1 MTHQGQNA
9 ALLNQLRKHA
19 EEMFHGAT
27 IQELS
32 DLVDEVFRTRETN
45 VMHSRSGDLNV
56 LDPSRLRAGNRDVDV
71 L

>member
-1 MTHQGQNA
+1 MTHQGKNA
-9 ALLNQLRKHA
+9 ALLNQLRKNA

-45 VMHSRSGDLNV
+45 VRHSRRGDLNV
-56 LDPSRLRAGNRDVDV
+56 LDPSHFAGRKSGR
-71 L
+71 

>member
-27 IQELS
+27 IQELTG
-32 DLVDEVFRTRETN
+32 LVDEVMRTHETN
-45 VMHSRSGDLNV
+45 VMNSRDDLSGVFDLV
-56 LDPSRLRAGNRDVDV
+56 RVTGRKSGR
-71 L
+71 